1 MAWMYEARVEHST
14 PQPGLDGALLR
25 ITALKSGV
33 VPLPVPLTH
42 ADGKPLPALPLGDD
56 AALRVPG
63 DEPAILLG
71 YHHSVLTPT
80 VGIYSNR
87 KDYGAAGGVFLLTDS
102 LMLPG
107 HSGGPGLNQRGE

>member
-1 MAWMYEARVEHST
+1 MAAAPGQPIVWMYEARVEHST

-56 AALRVPG
+56 AALSLPG

-71 YHHSVLTPT
+71 YPGKTQVVTPT
-80 VGIYSNR
+80 VGR
-87 KDYGAAGGVFLLTDS
+87 VTT
-102 LMLPG
+102 
-107 HSGGPGLNQRGE
+107 SGLGYRVS